1 MAVRLLTCIVHRLTL
16 ILAGAIAWTW
26 PTAPMVAAVPRT
38 SITVRV
44 YQTAGL
50 SSALERRALTEAKTL
65 MQSAFVD
72 VRWQHCAGPN
82 RPPACYIRGGPSELV
97 LVVREKAPCPE
108 ASATL
113 GHALVVQ
120 GAGGVMATVYLGWI
134 ARLARVSE
142 TDVGV
147 LLGRVIA
154 HELGHLMMHTSSHA
168 RRGLMRA
175 NWTPD
180 EVRRNLAADWAFTAD
195 DIVALSRLAPD

>member
-1 MAVRLLTCIVHRLTL
+1 ML
-16 ILAGAIAWTW
+16 
-26 PTAPMVAAVPRT
+26 AAVPRT

-50 SSALERRALTEAKTL
+50 SSAIEQRALTEAKTV
-65 MQSAFVD
+65 MQSALVD
-72 VRWQHCAGPN
+72 VHWRNCAGPN
-82 RPPACYIRGGPSELV
+82 RLPACYVPGGPSEL
-97 LVVREKAPCPE
+97 LLIVREGAPCQE

-113 GHALVVQ
+113 GHALVVR
-120 GAGGVMATVYLGWI
+120 GAGGVMATAHLDCI
-134 ARLARVSE
+134 AWLARVSR

-180 EVRRNLAADWAFTAD
+180 EVRRNLAVDWVFTAD
-195 DIVALSRLAPD
+195 DLAALSRPAPD